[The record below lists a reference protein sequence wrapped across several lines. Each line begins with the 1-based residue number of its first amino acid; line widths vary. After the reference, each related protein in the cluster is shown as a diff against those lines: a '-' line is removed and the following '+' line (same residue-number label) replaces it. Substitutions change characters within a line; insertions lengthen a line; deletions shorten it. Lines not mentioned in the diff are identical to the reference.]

1 MTKGKK
7 VSVAQ
12 PIAIVPEQPK
22 GYEGS
27 YEDMQQD
34 YAGAKR
40 KGISV
45 AQYEDSAEDRIQDKA
60 GEKRM
65 REKDALKE
73 QSNSADASYKPGQS
87 HFKNVPKT
95 SHGYGHKGNQR
106 QGSLRVSGHAGA
118 HQIGKRK

>member
-7 VSVAQ
+7 VSVT
-12 PIAIVPEQPK
+12 PIAVAFEEPK

-40 KGISV
+40 KGIPVS
-45 AQYEDSAEDRIQDKA
+45 QYEDSAVDRIQDKA

-65 REKDALKE
+65 REKEALKK
-73 QSNSADASYKPGQS
+73 QANPDVSYKPGQS
-87 HFKNVPKT
+87 HFRNTPKT
-95 SHGYGHKGNQR
+95 SHGFKGTQR
-106 QGSLRVSGHAGA
+106 QGSLRVSGHSGA